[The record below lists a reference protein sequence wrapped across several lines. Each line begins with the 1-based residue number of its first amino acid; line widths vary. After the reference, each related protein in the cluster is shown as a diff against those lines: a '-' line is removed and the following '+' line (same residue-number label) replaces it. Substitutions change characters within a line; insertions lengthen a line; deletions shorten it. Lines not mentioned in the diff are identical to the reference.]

1 MSELDELRQKR
12 LRQLQAMQQQGQQ
25 QSVQQ
30 QLQAQQME
38 EQIDL
43 IMRQIMT
50 PEARERLANIRMARP
65 EFARQVEILL
75 IQLYQGGR
83 LKQLTDEQFKA
94 LLAKISG
101 TKRES
106 KIQMK

>member
-12 LRQLQAMQQQGQQ
+12 LRQLQAMREQGREQGL
-25 QSVQQ
+25 QQ

-38 EQIDL
+38 EQINL

-50 PEARERLANIRMARP
+50 AEARERLANIRMARP

-101 TKRES
+101 TKREP
-106 KIQMK
+106 KIQVR

>member
-25 QSVQQ
+25 QGMQQ

-38 EQIDL
+38 EQINI
-43 IMRQIMT
+43 IMRQIMS

-65 EFARQVEILL
+65 DFARQVEMLL

-94 LLAKISG
+94 LLTKISG
-101 TKRES
+101 TKRET
-106 KIQMK
+106 KIQAR

>member
-12 LRQLQAMQQQGQQ
+12 LRELQMMQQQGPQQ
-25 QSVQQ
+25 AVER

-38 EQIDL
+38 EQIGT

-50 PEARERLANIRMARP
+50 QEARERLANIRMAKP

-83 LKQLTDEQFKA
+83 LKQLTDDQFKA

-101 TKRES
+101 GKRET
-106 KIQMK
+106 KIQKR

>member
-25 QSVQQ
+25 QGVAQ

-38 EQIDL
+38 EQINQ
-43 IMRQIMT
+43 IMHQIMT

-65 EFARQVEILL
+65 EFSRQVEILL

-101 TKRES
+101 TKREP
-106 KIQMK
+106 KISMK

>member
-12 LRQLQAMQQQGQQ
+12 LRQLQAMREQGRGEGL
-25 QSVQQ
+25 QQ
-30 QLQAQQME
+30 QLQAQEME
-38 EQIDL
+38 EQINI

-101 TKRES
+101 QKREP
-106 KIQMK
+106 KIDIR

>member
-1 MSELDELRQKR
+1 MSELDELRQRR
-12 LRQLQAMQQQGQQ
+12 LRELQSLQQ
-25 QSVQQ
+25 QSRQQNVQE

-38 EQIDL
+38 EQINL
-43 IMRQIMT
+43 IMRQIMD

-65 EFARQVEILL
+65 DFARQVEILL

-83 LKQLTDEQFKA
+83 LKALSDTQFKA

-106 KIQMK
+106 KIHIH

>member
-25 QSVQQ
+25 QAIQQ
-30 QLQAQQME
+30 QLQEQQME
-38 EQIDL
+38 EQINL
-43 IMRQIMT
+43 IMRQIMS
-50 PEARERLANIRMARP
+50 PEARDRLANIRMARP

-83 LKQLTDEQFKA
+83 LKSLSDEQFKA
-94 LLAKISG
+94 LLTKISG
-101 TKRES
+101 TKREP
-106 KIQMK
+106 KIQMR